1 MPLDGKKHAGAEDE
15 NLERQEGYRDPINHF
30 EKLQYPYSTNVLD
43 FLNNFYGL
51 FW

>member
-1 MPLDGKKHAGAEDE
+1 M
-15 NLERQEGYRDPINHF
+15 LEVCLRLYLRVYDFNYPDYR
-30 EKLQYPYSTNVLD
+30 PYSTNVLD